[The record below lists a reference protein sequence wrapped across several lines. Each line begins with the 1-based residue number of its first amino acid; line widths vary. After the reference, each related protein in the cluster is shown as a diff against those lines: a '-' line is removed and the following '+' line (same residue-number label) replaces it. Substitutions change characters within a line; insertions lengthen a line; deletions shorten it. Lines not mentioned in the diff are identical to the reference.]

1 MGENGTENG
10 VNGVSA
16 EKRKAEDAAS
26 NGDSGAKKE
35 KLEGGT
41 LLFAGATDWKLV
53 GRKGGELRGRGKQ
66 EKGEH
71 DQTLFPFA
79 TFWPAKFRVR
89 PRCTAAKKR
98 NLIILP
104 WVGCSQ

>member
-10 VNGVSA
+10 VNGSSA

-41 LLFAGATDWKLV
+41 LLFSGATDWKLV
-53 GRKGGELRGRGKQ
+53 GRKGK
-66 EKGEH
+66 
-71 DQTLFPFA
+71 
-79 TFWPAKFRVR
+79 
-89 PRCTAAKKR
+89 
-98 NLIILP
+98 
-104 WVGCSQ
+104 